1 MIFQKVL
8 AASFLGAVCLYGFA
22 GNLTLCRE
30 GKTDYGIH
38 CGKTASEVDRFA
50 VEELQ
55 SHLKAMSG
63 AFFETM
69 RETPAGKTIFVGLSP
84 HALKILGKDCLIDQ
98 LHDQEAVIQTK
109 DGHLFL
115 YGKGRH
121 GNLYAVYEL
130 LENQL
135 GCRWLSAFGNGD
147 FIPVKK
153 TITIPEGIVRS
164 RYAFPLRSLMNW
176 FHTDKNRVRLFAY
189 RNRQNILLDI
199 GFPQKGI
206 VQAVDLKGP
215 TCHVLSRILPGFKGK
230 HNNQAASCIRIKDYF
245 AVHPEWFSLD
255 EQGMRV
261 NNRQLCFSN
270 RELRKELT
278 RNLFLYYKTLEAKG
292 KSRYYHTLDLNDIA
306 YNMCY
311 CKDCQSLQ
319 KKYRTPGGSFFDYL
333 FELCAAY
340 PEVEFAT
347 LAYQTSLTQRPP
359 AGLKNPPKNLTVIF
373 CPINGLFSGTLD
385 KENLRDRDD
394 LEAWLKITPK
404 VWVWYYP
411 NTYGS
416 KLPVPAPLANFER
429 LAADIRTM
437 ARLKVEGTYFEHDAG
452 GASSGTNLS
461 EMQTYVMYKL
471 FQNSAWDEKELM
483 RNFAVHY
490 YGKAADSVLQFAFEL
505 EQYRKNFAANGGKWF
520 YSTQNY
526 NYLTEENFLR
536 WNRLLDEAARQI
548 DPAHARRI
556 DLLRM
561 GLDCCIADHQWTQM
575 KYLPMVKK
583 CQERLIR
590 TAEYIDRQHKP
601 VSSMTKS
608 VKKFLAGIGRR
619 LPLKPIPEELLS
631 KYPVDDIRLL
641 LPSRNAQKKYR
652 VEDPGANQKYALAE
666 PWDGKKFSMGTYS
679 PSIKRYGPGRVLP
692 AANIVK
698 GKYALY
704 KLPRSTSL
712 TPDMF
717 WWGGRWGLILRMGEF
732 CKPDDPESLKQKWD
746 IYISLKFTDDKVY
759 MDRGFLVKA
768 K

>member
-1 MIFQKVL
+1 MNLFRV
-8 AASFLGAVCLYGFA
+8 FFAVVFISISPNITA
-22 GNLTLCRE
+22 DVLTLSRD
-30 GKTDYGIH
+30 GKTDYCIH
-38 CGKTASEVDRFA
+38 YSPESSQINRFA
-50 VEELQ
+50 VKELQ
-55 SHLKAMSG
+55 RHLNAMSG
-63 AFFETM
+63 TSFPVSDEKS
-69 RETPAGKTIFVGLSP
+69 RGKAIFVGLSKE
-84 HALKILGKDCLIDQ
+84 ALQILGKDCQMNQLRDQ
-98 LHDQEAVIQTK
+98 DSVIQTK
-109 DGHLFL
+109 NGHLFL

-135 GCRWLSAFGNGD
+135 GCRWLSGFGNGD
-147 FIPVKK
+147 FIPAKK
-153 TITIPEGIVRS
+153 TIIIPEGIFRS

-176 FHTDKNRVRLFAY
+176 FHTDKNRWRLFAY
-189 RNRQNILLDI
+189 RNRQNILLNT
-199 GFPQKGI
+199 GSPQPGI
-206 VQAVDLKGP
+206 IQAVTLKGP
-215 TCHVLSRILPGFKGK
+215 ACHILSRIMPGFKGK
-230 HNNQAASCIRIKDYF
+230 HNNQAASCIEIKDYY

-255 EQGMRV
+255 EHGKRV

-270 RELRKELT
+270 QELRKELT
-278 RNLFLYYKTLEAKG
+278 RNLFLYYKTLETKG
-292 KSRYYHTLDLNDIA
+292 KSRYYHTIDLNDIA

-311 CKDCQSLQ
+311 CKDCQALQ

-359 AGLKNPPKNLTVIF
+359 VGLGNPPKNLTVIF

-385 KENLRDRDD
+385 KENLRDRND

-429 LAADIRTM
+429 IAADIRTM
-437 ARLKVEGTYFEHDAG
+437 ADLKVEGTYFEHDAG

-471 FQNSAWDEKELM
+471 FQNPAQDEKKLM
-483 RNFAVHY
+483 KDFAVHY

-505 EQYRKNFAANGGKWF
+505 EKCRKNFVAKGGKWV

-526 NYLTEENFLR
+526 DYLTEENFLR
-536 WNRLLDEAARQI
+536 WNRLLDEAAGSI
-548 DPAHARRI
+548 DPAHGVRI

-575 KYLPMVKK
+575 QYLPMVKK
-583 CQERLIR
+583 CKERLMR

-601 VSSMTKS
+601 VFSMTKS
-608 VKKFLAGIGRR
+608 VKKFLMELDRR
-619 LPLKPIPEELLS
+619 IPLKPIPEELS
-631 KYPVDDIRLL
+631 FKYSADDIKLL
-641 LPSRNAQKKYR
+641 LPSHSVQKKYR
-652 VEDPGANQKYALAE
+652 ADDPEANQKYALVE
-666 PWDGKKFSMGTYS
+666 PWDGKKFSMGIYS
-679 PSIKRYGPGRVLP
+679 PINKRYGSGRVLS

-704 KLPRSTSL
+704 KLNSSTTLS
-712 TPDMF
+712 PDMI
-717 WWGGRWGLILRMGEF
+717 WWGGRWGLTLRIGEF

-759 MDRGFLVKA
+759 MDRGFLVK